1 MKRFSVLP
9 LCQLLQKSNQLSV
22 AKRKIMNSTNIFK
35 YSLLTSAIILAG
47 CGGSSSSSKPV
58 PELENSAPTLTVAN
72 AETNENTA
80 ISVSASAT
88 DSDGSISGYQ
98 WQVTSGH
105 TLELSGS
112 ASNTISFIA
121 PSVTADGDT
130 VTLSVIATDNDGAS
144 STATANIVI
153 NNVSPTVELTDVNV
167 DEKANVTL
175 AAQVNGMGD
184 TIASYNWQVNSGPN
198 VDLGDANT
206 AEISFS
212 APEISEDAIIELAL
226 TVTDTDGDTATATS
240 NVNVNQLTIPLTIS
254 GLATDSPIANAQI
267 SVNVAGRDIT
277 VDATANDSGEYTV
290 ELLLDDSEAEAFIS
304 IEAKGVADQHMAGL
318 ISLLGTAGELSELAG
333 EDNVLTEDEGFSV
346 NVTNITTA
354 KYALAKL
361 ANNGD
366 AITSDEQL
374 ATLSESLNYDEVI
387 TLATAIK
394 VAIDKANDNP
404 DLALPSGITDTLALV
419 ENTAA
424 TQAYV
429 QGVQST
435 VEFDDAQEEM
445 YQDENLFDM
454 SSSWQVPNT
463 YYFTPNC
470 SLCTGDTYRFNNN
483 NTGSHDGLGYTWTE
497 SEGVITATLNDNNAP
512 KISFENHEINNIG
525 LQVEVHFID
534 ETYTF
539 TRLST
544 GERSDVLLSK
554 SYQLVHYPNGELADY
569 RQNFTTTSN
578 ATKNTAIIDI
588 SHTGAGIAYLP
599 YIDSNDDITDIDADE
614 FILNTDGT
622 GHATVSNFD
631 FTWAIN
637 NGALEFS
644 VANDST
650 NDEYVARFYQLSSNT
665 GANVYAM
672 EFDGNSALTE
682 SFGEHNGDHIGWGNI
697 VDNPMSFDSATVAGI
712 YSYDNATFSDDP
724 LSHFWFELSE
734 NGDADTKSSSDSNSD
749 GIITEDEIYTMYGRW
764 HVNTDGKVTITRTRT
779 AGGNYSPDCR
789 IANADDCVL
798 YHERTWQ
805 LIGQSSNKFDLF
817 HKHDFKFSN
826 LDWGDDTIYYDNR
839 SVYKVSSAPITAVA
853 STVKTSVTKKS
864 LVITDKFLKLEPT
877 MR

>member
-1 MKRFSVLP
+1 MKISSVLP
-9 LCQLLQKSNQLSV
+9 LCQLRQKPNQLSV
-22 AKRKIMNSTNIFK
+22 AKRKVMNSTNIFK

-47 CGGSSSSSKPV
+47 CGGGSSSSKPE

-105 TLELSGS
+105 ALELSGS
-112 ASNTISFIA
+112 TSNTIFFIA

-130 VTLSVIATDNDGAS
+130 ITLSVTATDNDGAS
-144 STATANIVI
+144 STATTDVVI
-153 NNVSPTVELTDVNV
+153 NNVSPTVELADVNV

-184 TIASYNWQVNSGPN
+184 TIVSYNWQVSSGPN

-419 ENTAA
+419 ENTTA

-429 QGVQST
+429 HEVQNT
-435 VEFDDAQEEM
+435 AEYDEAQEEM
-445 YQDENLFDM
+445 YRDDSLFDM
-454 SSSWQVPNT
+454 NSSWQVPNV
-463 YYFTPNC
+463 YYFMPRCT
-470 SLCTGDTYRFNNN
+470 LCFGTIYRFNQDS
-483 NTGSHDGLGYTWTE
+483 TGGLGGWDYTWAK
-497 SEGVITATLNDNNAP
+497 SDGVITATFNEDSRPDRMYVESHRVNG
-512 KISFENHEINNIG
+512 SFQ
-525 LQVEVHFID
+525 QVEVHYID
-534 ETYTF
+534 ESNTF
-539 TRLST
+539 KRLSSS
-544 GERSDVLLSK
+544 ERSDVILQTT
-554 SYQLVHYPNGELADY
+554 YQLVHFPNGELADY
-569 RQNFTTTSN
+569 TQNFSSTSN
-578 ATKNTAIIDI
+578 ALKNNAITDI
-588 SHTGAGIAYLP
+588 NHSGAGIAYLP

-665 GANVYAM
+665 GANAYAR

-682 SFGEHNGDHIGWGNI
+682 NFGEHNGDHIGWGNI
-697 VDNPMSFDSATVAGI
+697 VAMPMLFDIASVAGI
-712 YSYDNATFSDDP
+712 YTYDNATFSDDS
-724 LSHFWFELSE
+724 LYHFWFELNE

-764 HVNTDGKVTITRTRT
+764 QVNTDGTVTITRTRT
-779 AGGNYSPDCR
+779 AGNYSPDCR

-826 LDWGDDTIYYDNR
+826 LDWGDDAIYYDNR
-839 SVYKVSSAPITAVA
+839 SVYKVGSAPITAAA

-864 LVITDKFLKLEPT
+864 LVIADKFLKLEPT

>member
-184 TIASYNWQVNSGPN
+184 SIASYNWQVNSGPN

-277 VDATANDSGEYTV
+277 VDATANDIGEYTV

-588 SHTGAGIAYLP
+588 SHTGAGIAYMP
-599 YIDSNDDITDIDADE
+599 YGDNNYIDLIDIKADK
-614 FILNTDGT
+614 FILNEDGT
-622 GHATVSNFD
+622 GHANINNFD
-631 FTWAIN
+631 FTWEIN
-637 NGALEFS
+637 SGALELNVPS
-644 VANDST
+644 DSS
-650 NDEYVARFYQLSSNT
+650 NEVNIIRWYQLSSHV
-665 GANVYAM
+665 GAKVFAK
-672 EFDGNSALTE
+672 EFDE
-682 SFGEHNGDHIGWGNI
+682 SGELSTVDDYVNLGNI
-697 VDNPMSFDSATVAGI
+697 VAMPMLFDITSVAGI
-712 YSYDNATFSDDP
+712 YTYDNATFSEEP
-724 LSHFWFELSE
+724 LAHFWFELSE

-764 HVNTDGKVTITRTRT
+764 QVNADGTVTITRTRT
-779 AGGNYSPDCR
+779 AGNYSPDCR

-839 SVYKVSSAPITAVA
+839 SVYKVSSAPITAAA

-864 LVITDKFLKLEPT
+864 LVIADKFLKLEPT

>member
-47 CGGSSSSSKPV
+47 CGGGSSSE

-184 TIASYNWQVNSGPN
+184 SIASYNWQVNSGPN

-206 AEISFS
+206 AEILFS

-277 VDATANDSGEYTV
+277 VDATANDIGEYTV

-588 SHTGAGIAYLP
+588 SHTGAGIAYMP
-599 YIDSNDDITDIDADE
+599 YGDNNYIDLIDIKADK
-614 FILNTDGT
+614 FILNEDGT
-622 GHATVSNFD
+622 GHANINNFD
-631 FTWAIN
+631 FTWEIN
-637 NGALEFS
+637 SGALELNVPS
-644 VANDST
+644 DSS
-650 NDEYVARFYQLSSNT
+650 NEVNIIRWYQLSSHV
-665 GANVYAM
+665 GAKVFAK
-672 EFDGNSALTE
+672 EFDE
-682 SFGEHNGDHIGWGNI
+682 SGELSTVDDYVNLGNI
-697 VDNPMSFDSATVAGI
+697 VAMPMLFDITSVAGI
-712 YSYDNATFSDDP
+712 YTYDNATFSEEP
-724 LSHFWFELSE
+724 LAHFWFELSE

-764 HVNTDGKVTITRTRT
+764 QVNADGTVTITRTRT
-779 AGGNYSPDCR
+779 AGNYSPDCR

-839 SVYKVSSAPITAVA
+839 SVYKVSSAPITAAA

-864 LVITDKFLKLEPT
+864 LVIADKFLKLEPT